1 MMPDIPTSADSTGK
15 LIYALPSSN
24 DGQQFLG
31 KVDYNAGTHQIN
43 ASVFRIHYTDPGWNA
58 DDTLLTYKIGQDQT
72 TYSFKAGDTWAINP
86 HLINSLNFSG
96 LHLNSV
102 QTRTAPFSIFD
113 FGNIN
118 ATKPAPQFQE
128 TGITVTSFSGWG
140 SGGTQPPGDWA
151 RDTLQLSDIITYI
164 RGSHSMHFGGT
175 FVPWSRFDSSTGYE
189 EEPLLTFTGAA
200 TGNGLADLLTGS
212 VATFTQTAGKA
223 KFTRGRQAN
232 AFFQDQWRA
241 MSRLT
246 LNLGLRWEPFL
257 PWDDPVAEQV
267 GGYIPGAHSTR
278 FPNAPAKSM
287 PAGALGKRVEWAP
300 GM

>member
-1 MMPDIPTSADSTGK
+1 M
-15 LIYALPSSN
+15 
-24 DGQQFLG
+24 
-31 KVDYNAGTHQIN
+31 
-43 ASVFRIHYTDPGWNA
+43 
-58 DDTLLTYKIGQDQT
+58 
-72 TYSFKAGDTWAINP
+72 
-86 HLINSLNFSG
+86 
-96 LHLNSV
+96 

-151 RDTLQLSDIITYI
+151 RDTLQLSDVLTYI

-175 FVPWSRFDSSTGYE
+175 FVPWNRFDSSTGYE

-232 AFFQDQWRA
+232 AFCRRIAIRTTEAFDADHILVQIAAPPVDFLFTYETEESA
-241 MSRLT
+241 EL
-246 LNLGLRWEPFL
+246 LRPGESPAVEGACQRRSFL
-257 PWDDPVAEQV
+257 FR
-267 GGYIPGAHSTR
+267 ST
-278 FPNAPAKSM
+278 
-287 PAGALGKRVEWAP
+287 G
-300 GM
+300 